1 MGLWYNPIDL
11 KNAKKKHYF
20 WVSLAIVAQNWA
32 SQSFLRK
39 SKPRHYR
46 NKNNDKPILRKNVN
60 TQMDR

>member
-1 MGLWYNPIDL
+1 MVQPHRF
-11 KNAKKKHYF
+11 KKCKKTHYF
-20 WVSLAIVAQNWA
+20 WVSLAIFAQNWA

-39 SKPRHYR
+39 SEPRHYR